1 MFGFGKKKEDPNR
14 KALREEFET
23 VTQALRQAD
32 EVVQIAV
39 GHAINMA
46 NSIFYQSY
54 STPSEFQ
61 KLPKTKQIEYIKKL
75 TNMEV
80 GLREEKNDPHSSIGF
95 GLFKMWVGALSEND
109 TELLNQFNSELSYF
123 SQKGDLG
130 F

>member
-23 VTQALRQAD
+23 VTRALHQAD
-32 EVVQIAV
+32 DVVQVAV

-46 NSIFYQSY
+46 NSIFHQAY
-54 STPSEFQ
+54 SSPSEFQ
-61 KLPKTKQIEYIKKL
+61 RLPKAKQIEYINKL
-75 TNMEV
+75 TNTEV

-109 TELLNQFNSELSYF
+109 TELMNQFSSELAHF
-123 SQKGDLG
+123 SKKGDLG
-130 F
+130 V

>member
-32 EVVQIAV
+32 DVVQIVV

-46 NSIFYQSY
+46 NSIFHQAHS
-54 STPSEFQ
+54 SPSEFQ
-61 KLPKTKQIEYIKKL
+61 RLPKSKQLEYINNL
-75 TNMEV
+75 TKMEV
-80 GLREEKNDPHSSIGF
+80 GLRDEKNDPHSSIGY

-109 TELLNQFNSELSYF
+109 AELMNQISLELAYF
-123 SQKGDLG
+123 SKKGDLG
-130 F
+130 L